1 MNFGTHIKKLVK
13 ATIFR
18 SMGLYAKPLPQIPF
32 GVEWIQDI
40 KYLLNDRKL
49 ELVVDVGA
57 NIGQT
62 VSEVLKCFPESCIY
76 CFEPV
81 PSTFECLTEQTGKL
95 SNVFPINMAL
105 GERPSILPMIAK
117 PLAEQNTLVFDA
129 EKAKNND
136 TKVVDVKVDTLD
148 QFCSNNNINKI
159 NLLKVDTEG
168 YEMNVLRGAERMLSS
183 SCIDYILIECDF
195 LKRSDAPHGDFVEI
209 LNYLQPFQYNVVAFY
224 SAGVDQAGWIW
235 GNVLFRRI
243 IDEDADFF
251 ALSPFG
257 SRLPKSPG

>member
-1 MNFGTHIKKLVK
+1 
-13 ATIFR
+13 
-18 SMGLYAKPLPQIPF
+18 
-32 GVEWIQDI
+32 
-40 KYLLNDRKL
+40 
-49 ELVVDVGA
+49 VVDVGA

-81 PSTFECLTEQTGKL
+81 PSTFERLTEQTGKL
-95 SNVFPINMAL
+95 SNVFPINIAL
-105 GERPSILPMIAK
+105 GDPPSILPMIAK

-129 EKAKNND
+129 AQAKNND

-148 QFCSNNNINKI
+148 LFCSKNNINKI

-183 SCIDYILIECDF
+183 SCIDYIVIEYDF

-243 IDEDADFF
+243 IIDEDPDFF

>member
-1 MNFGTHIKKLVK
+1 MDFGTHIKKLVK

-18 SMGLYAKPLPQIPF
+18 SMGLYAKPLAQIPF

-81 PSTFECLTEQTGKL
+81 PSTFERLTEQTGKL
-95 SNVFPINMAL
+95 SNVFPLNIAL

-136 TKVVDVKVDTLD
+136 T
-148 QFCSNNNINKI
+148 
-159 NLLKVDTEG
+159 
-168 YEMNVLRGAERMLSS
+168 R
-183 SCIDYILIECDF
+183 
-195 LKRSDAPHGDFVEI
+195 
-209 LNYLQPFQYNVVAFY
+209 
-224 SAGVDQAGWIW
+224 
-235 GNVLFRRI
+235 
-243 IDEDADFF
+243 
-251 ALSPFG
+251 
-257 SRLPKSPG
+257 